1 MVKGE
6 KCIVR
11 SDMAGVF
18 YGTYDST
25 TIIGNTL
32 YITKLTNARCLW
44 SWSGAATLL
53 ELATNGV
60 KYPNECKFTVYID
73 SIELLGVCEILPVTK
88 QAQKIIEGVKEW
100 KAE

>member
-11 SDMAGVF
+11 SERAGVF
-18 YGTYDST
+18 YGTYDSL
-25 TIIGNTL
+25 IQIGSVHIL
-32 YITKLTNARCLW
+32 RLTNARCLW
-44 SWSGAATLL
+44 YWSGAATLL

-60 KYPNECKFTVYID
+60 KYPDECKFTVYID